1 MSYDF
6 FAQTQELTLTDL
18 LDKEKLQQWKNKHD
32 KPKTEWLT
40 SLDLAPP
47 EQIMPAID
55 HLPRFSF
62 ALTLKFRLANPYIS
76 RDEPSF
82 YIIENPVRKE
92 WVFKVPYVAPSSW
105 KGALRAALW
114 QELGKTMY
122 EADKRIKRLFGE
134 IRDNETGQAGCLYL
148 YPTFFDQI
156 GLEVINPHDR
166 KTGVGKRGPIYF
178 ECVPA
183 QATGRLTMLYV
194 PIKVPADA
202 SDVAEDLHML
212 AEGVVAMLTTYGF
225 GAKTSSGYGTAED
238 TLSGE
243 GQLVVHAMLSPL
255 PDSSSEKSVSKTQPE
270 PLQAPSRYQEPSGQL
285 IAALRLDDGSLCSEQ
300 EYRANIEAQGRRYN
314 EKRHGQLYN
323 KAKSWWER
331 EGRDLW
337 QQQATSELEP
347 EPESELPPTTTS
359 YTFRN
364 LHELPRL
371 AGQVRDLLKQQED
384 KQ

>member
-6 FAQTQELTLTDL
+6 FAQTQELTLADL

-40 SLDLAPP
+40 SLDLSPP
-47 EQIMPAID
+47 EQIMPAIE

-62 ALTLKFRLANPYIS
+62 GLTLQFRLAKPYIS
-76 RDEPSF
+76 RDETSF

-114 QELGKTMY
+114 QNLGKEVY
-122 EADKRIKRLFGE
+122 ETDSRIKRLFGE
-134 IRDNETGQAGCLYL
+134 VRDDVTGQAGCLHL

-166 KTGVGKRGPIYF
+166 ERGIGKRGPIYF
-178 ECVPA
+178 ECVPPA

-194 PIKVPADA
+194 PIKVPARVEE
-202 SDVAEDLHML
+202 VAEDLHIL

-238 TLSGE
+238 ILSGE
-243 GQLVVHAMLSPL
+243 GQLVVHHPDTAKCPVTPVEPQL
-255 PDSSSEKSVSKTQPE
+255 PDSVQ
-270 PLQAPSRYQEPSGQL
+270 RF
-285 IAALRLDDGSLCSEQ
+285 
-300 EYRANIEAQGRRYN
+300 RASYPN
-314 EKRHGQLYN
+314 EDFTMKPKEWR
-323 KAKSWWER
+323 KKK
-331 EGRDLW
+331 
-337 QQQATSELEP
+337 QATSNEQEQYKTARAAF
-347 EPESELPPTTTS
+347 SEYQQHIEAYQQQKADYAVALSVPLPLPPVQCS
-359 YTFRN
+359 FSS
-364 LHELPRL
+364 LSGFLEI
-371 AGQVRDLLKQQED
+371 AGQVAALLKQEEGER
-384 KQ
+384 

>member
-6 FAQTQELTLTDL
+6 FAQTQELTLADL

-40 SLDLAPP
+40 SLDLSPP
-47 EQIMPAID
+47 EQIMPAIE
-55 HLPRFSF
+55 HLPRLSF
-62 ALTLKFRLANPYIS
+62 GLTLQFRLANPYIS
-76 RDEPSF
+76 RDETSF

-114 QELGKTMY
+114 QELGKTVY
-122 EADKRIKRLFGE
+122 EADKHIKRLFGE
-134 IRDNETGQAGCLYL
+134 VRDNETGQAGCLHL

-238 TLSGE
+238 KVTGH
-243 GQLVVHAMLSPL
+243 LVMNHSDTDKRPVAPSEPRL
-255 PDSSSEKSVSKTQPE
+255 PDSVQLFRDKYPTEDFAMKPKEWRSKNQATGGDQNAYKKARADFSE
-270 PLQAPSRYQEPSGQL
+270 YQQQVEMYQQQKADYE
-285 IAALRLDDGSLCSEQ
+285 AALLAPLPLIHRQFSSLQ
-300 EYRANIEAQGRRYN
+300 
-314 EKRHGQLYN
+314 
-323 KAKSWWER
+323 
-331 EGRDLW
+331 
-337 QQQATSELEP
+337 ELEP
-347 EPESELPPTTTS
+347 MAQEIVSEILGSP
-359 YTFRN
+359 
-364 LHELPRL
+364 
-371 AGQVRDLLKQQED
+371 ED